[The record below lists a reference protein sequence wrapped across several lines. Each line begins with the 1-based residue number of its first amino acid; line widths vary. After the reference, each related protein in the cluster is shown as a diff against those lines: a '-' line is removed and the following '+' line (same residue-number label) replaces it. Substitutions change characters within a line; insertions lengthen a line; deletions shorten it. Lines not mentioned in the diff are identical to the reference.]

1 MISVVNPN
9 IEDIPQISRE
19 MKLIERELMRV
30 IEESDEPVRGIL
42 RDFFAGGKR
51 LRPKLVLLTGLCFSP
66 INKEMIYSAAAAEL
80 IHTASLIHDDVIDR
94 SDYRRNRP
102 TINYVYGNHTAVLAG
117 DFLFA
122 KAFELLC
129 RYNLNRCMGYLIDAI
144 REMCQG
150 EIMQAVE
157 NPNKKAD
164 ENYYFKIIEKK
175 TASLISAC
183 CKTGAECG
191 KAKEEDIRKIGLY
204 GLYLG
209 YAFQIVDD
217 ILDVIGDATEI
228 GKPIGHDI
236 EEGKITLPY
245 IYFLQ
250 DRTFGAKYRE
260 VLTNKSRIAVVKSE
274 LLCDIKKS
282 DAISKTYAKAEEFAK
297 KAREIL
303 KEFPDSIYKKILV
316 ELSFKVLKRKR

>member
-9 IEDIPQISRE
+9 IEDIPQISKE
-19 MKLIERELMRV
+19 MKLIERELMRI

-66 INKEMIYSAAAAEL
+66 ANKEMIYSAVAAEL

-117 DFLFA
+117 DFVFA
-122 KAFELLC
+122 KAFEMLC
-129 RYNLNRCMGYLIDAI
+129 RYNLNRCMSYLVNAI
-144 REMCQG
+144 QEMCTG
-150 EIMQAVE
+150 EIMQARE
-157 NPNKKAD
+157 NPDKTVD
-164 ENYYFKIIEKK
+164 EGHYFRTIEKK
-175 TASLISAC
+175 TASLIAAC
-183 CKTGAECG
+183 CKSGADCG
-191 KAKEEDIRKIGLY
+191 KAGEVQIEKMGLF

-217 ILDVIGDATEI
+217 ILDVTGDTREM
-228 GKPIGHDI
+228 GKPAAHDL

-245 IYFLQ
+245 IYLLQ
-250 DRTFGAKYRE
+250 DNVLGAKYRDILMDRKLA
-260 VLTNKSRIAVVKSE
+260 VGMKGQIIRDLKQSGAIA
-274 LLCDIKKS
+274 
-282 DAISKTYAKAEEFAK
+282 KTYAKAEECVK

-303 KEFPDSIYKKILV
+303 VELPDSIYKEILID
-316 ELSFKVLKRKR
+316 LSGKVIKRNR